1 MSTGSKGI
9 HARLQIRTRLGEDG
23 KTYPAEVFYSAPYK
37 LTNYFRLE
45 NGGIEYT
52 IMNAS
57 AGVMAHD
64 RYHMTI
70 EVASGTAL
78 TISAQSFEKIHK
90 MDTGEACRTT
100 VINIASGGSLNYLLL
115 PAIPFAD
122 SAFSAQ
128 AKIVLEDNRAQL
140 LYLDIIGSGRHL
152 RGERFNY
159 RYFKSRTEIWRYQR
173 PLYIDN
179 SHFDPATCKLAEIG
193 MFEGYNYVGNL
204 IIYGYA
210 ITPQFQ
216 QQLRELLAD
225 NSLDGALTE
234 LTGDGYL
241 LRLMSDSGYQINEF
255 VLLVSRLLQ

>member
-9 HARLQIRTRLGEDG
+9 HARLQISTRLGEDG

-45 NGGIEYT
+45 NGGIEYI

-90 MDTGEACRTT
+90 METGEACRTT
-100 VINIASGGSLNYLLL
+100 VINIASGGTLNYLLL

-128 AKIVLEDNRAQL
+128 TKIMLEGNRAQL
-140 LYLDIIGSGRHL
+140 LYLDIIGCGRHL

-159 RYFKSRTEIWRYQR
+159 RYFKSRTEVWRDKR
-173 PLYIDN
+173 TLYIDN
-179 SHFDPATCKLAEIG
+179 SHFEPAASNLAGIG
-193 MFEGYNYVGNL
+193 MFEGYNYVANL

-210 ITPQFQ
+210 ITPQLQ
-216 QQLRELLAD
+216 QQICELLAD
-225 NSLDGALTE
+225 NSLIGALTE
-234 LTGDGYL
+234 LTGNGYL
-241 LRLMSDSGYQINEF
+241 LRLMSDSGHQINEF
-255 VLLVSRLLQ
+255 TLSVSRLLQ